1 MTWSAT
7 LSYRKPAS
15 EEKKRPLHVVRTLQN
30 MRFGSTAISWL
41 NSLDKKVKYR
51 LPLSAKTQ
59 LALTVFA
66 KFPKTVRMISEYRT
80 WKYTMSIQSVMCF

>member
-1 MTWSAT
+1 MAKQPRQES
-7 LSYRKPAS
+7 
-15 EEKKRPLHVVRTLQN
+15 
-30 MRFGSTAISWL
+30 
-41 NSLDKKVKYR
+41 KVQVALVSKN
-51 LPLSAKTQ
+51 SAKM

>member
-1 MTWSAT
+1 MIWER
-7 LSYRKPAS
+7 SYLMAKQPRQES
-15 EEKKRPLHVVRTLQN
+15 
-30 MRFGSTAISWL
+30 
-41 NSLDKKVKYR
+41 KVQVALVSKN
-51 LPLSAKTQ
+51 SAKM